1 MTIAA
6 STQDDPDLA
15 ASKAGPPAEIRRFWA
30 GMRIVIALL
39 VATLMFSSERDIA
52 GRALAVMS
60 IYFTWSAWLLWVEA
74 NDQSPF
80 SALWTYWMDVAWTCL
95 MMAFWREGAMMLT
108 LALVYPVVLN
118 TIGFGIRHGLLL
130 ALMANVGMILGDDK
144 HLTIGS
150 TLVWQQNIM
159 LMLMFSLVPAAA
171 MIARPMAIRLRGL
184 SLLSAIQNELDPR
197 HGLEPMGMKI
207 VERLRQA
214 TQANVVALVL
224 PSRLGAPAVMAE
236 LVDGRFRASTD
247 AHTHLERLLAQ
258 LPICPIRH
266 IVRPWWDPRHN
277 TRLYLPLTPTKDVA
291 APLAELGQLL
301 NVRSLCIVPLIRY
314 GHQHG
319 HIVMGNEKTHQGLN
333 IGVLELAELAPELLR
348 SIEQAALVDQVQEES
363 ASHERARIGRDLH
376 DSAIQPYLGLKY
388 AVESVA
394 LGIPSNN
401 PARAA
406 VDSLADLVNSEV
418 SALRELISGLR
429 TGNEHGDS
437 AFVPAIRRQIRRF
450 SALFGVEIEI
460 DCPATLVTTRALAG
474 ALFHMVNEVL
484 NNIRKHTRAKHIWL
498 TIALEEN
505 IVRIVVRDDGGTQ
518 VGRPA
523 DNFRPKSLLDRAAE
537 LNGSLDI
544 SSPDGLNTTM
554 VIQIPLK
561 QT

>member
-1 MTIAA
+1 MTFAA
-6 STQDDPDLA
+6 STQDEPDLA
-15 ASKAGPPAEIRRFWA
+15 ASKPGPPAEIRRFWA

-60 IYFTWSAWLLWVEA
+60 LYFTWSAWLLWVEA

-80 SALWTYWMDVAWTCL
+80 SALWTYWIDVAWSCL

-108 LALVYPVVLN
+108 LTLVYPVVLN

-130 ALMANVGMILGDDK
+130 ALMATVGMILGDGK
-144 HLTIGS
+144 HLNIVSG
-150 TLVWQQNIM
+150 LAWQQYIM
-159 LMLMFSLVPAAA
+159 LLLMFSLVPAAA
-171 MIARPMAIRLRGL
+171 LIARPMSIRLRGL
-184 SLLSAIQNELDPR
+184 SLAGAIQAELDPR
-197 HGLEPMGMKI
+197 HGLEPMCVNI

-214 TQANVVALVL
+214 TQANAVALVL
-224 PSRLGAPAVMAE
+224 PSRLGAPAVLAE
-236 LVDGRFRASTD
+236 LVDGSFRAAAN
-247 AHTHLERLLAQ
+247 AHALLERLLAQ
-258 LPICPIRH
+258 LPRCPIMH
-266 IVRPWWDPRHN
+266 IERAWWDPRHN
-277 TRLYLPLTPTKDVA
+277 TRFYPPLTSSKNVA
-291 APLAELGQLL
+291 DSLAELAQLL
-301 NVRSLCIVPLIRY
+301 AVQSLCIVPLIRY
-314 GHQHG
+314 GNQHG
-319 HIVMGNEKTHQGLN
+319 HILIGYAAHQGLN
-333 IGVLELAELAPELLR
+333 IGALELSELAPELLR
-348 SIEQAALVDQVQEES
+348 SIEEATLVDQVQEES

-394 LGIPSNN
+394 LGIPNDN

-450 SALFGVEIEI
+450 SALFGVEIEM
-460 DCPATLVTTRALAG
+460 DCPAALVTTRALAG

-484 NNIRKHTRAKHIWL
+484 NNIRKHTRAKRIWL
-498 TIALEEN
+498 TIALEDN

-518 VGRPA
+518 VGRPTV
-523 DNFRPKSLLDRAAE
+523 NFRPKSLLDRAAE
-537 LNGSLDI
+537 LNGTLDI
-544 SSPDGLNTTM
+544 SRPDGLNTSM
-554 VIQIPLK
+554 VIQIPIN
-561 QT
+561 QN